1 MLGYWLE
8 TRIGSDSMR
17 RLCRSPSATPLS
29 CSQVTAAESAYE
41 ILFLFF
47 RVSLKQKCQKQI
59 QQTLKTVSS
68 EPHSELGTEN

>member
-47 RVSLKQKCQKQI
+47 SGIV
-59 QQTLKTVSS
+59 KTKMSKANS
-68 EPHSELGTEN
+68 ANT